1 MKYELQDNT
10 NQTRWLCKFRT
21 FNVIVTKGMQT
32 SKFPTFNLITNRTPS
47 EKKNT
52 ETSNKEVVESRL
64 WLRSSWNQFSSSW
77 YHFKWFLSCGK
88 THVWLSL
95 MESIGLFSLSMHQCI
110 VTTRWWAI
118 GNLTARASSCIGH
131 FVQENMRCCCWN
143 RNIFAVDESVQRD

>member
-1 MKYELQDNT
+1 MNFKTIQIKLGDYANFELSM
-10 NQTRWLCKFRT
+10 WLSLKECKLLNFQLST
-21 FNVIVTKGMQT
+21 WLPIELL
-32 SKFPTFNLITNRTPS
+32 P
-47 EKKNT
+47 KKNT